1 LERVACCGGEE
12 RGRHY
17 PHHGFGKEAGGGAD
31 GERRWWLLRG
41 GDSWSPVQALSSDD
55 NNGIFEILKFIFNK
69 GFSCYKKYGEVSL
82 SLVINQIVE

>member
-1 LERVACCGGEE
+1 MES
-12 RGRHY
+12 
-17 PHHGFGKEAGGGAD
+17 GGGGCSEAEIL
-31 GERRWWLLRG
+31 GHRFK
-41 GDSWSPVQALSSDD
+41 LSSDD